1 MNDQD
6 APSYKPPLFKRLGLN
21 PEGVLPRNAQKLAIV
36 TISLLM
42 IVILVFSGRSGSK
55 DTPMRQA
62 QAVPVPDATQAR
74 IEEYR
79 ARIDEQARKLAAEQ
93 ARLAQSRRG
102 ADDMSTW
109 AASPPAGA
117 LSTYQAEGLAPPVYS
132 DARSSAVT
140 QQRDEIAA
148 AWLRRD
154 YESRFVSSLAIDRR
168 QRTASVAPKADADA
182 NQKKPESGT
191 TYTIPEGTVI
201 ETVLTN
207 RLDGAFSGPVNC
219 MVTSPVYSPDRRR
232 VLIPA
237 GSRVLGQ
244 VQKVDSFG
252 QQRLAVTFHRILLPD
267 GRDVSLEAFP
277 GLNQVG
283 ETGLVDRVDRH
294 YLQIFGVSMAIGA
307 IAGLS
312 QANTGYG
319 ADRSAS
325 DAYRQGVASSVSQT
339 SLNILDR
346 YLNVLPTFTV
356 EAGHR
361 LKVYITRDL
370 ALPALDPNRAANS

>member
-21 PEGVLPRNAQKLAIV
+21 PEGVIPRNAQKVAIA
-36 TISLLM
+36 TISLVM
-42 IVILVFSGRSGSK
+42 IVVLVFSGRSGSK
-55 DTPMRQA
+55 DTTVPQA
-62 QAVPVPDATQAR
+62 QPAPPTDTTQAR

-93 ARLAQSRRG
+93 ARLAQARRG
-102 ADDMSTW
+102 GDG
-109 AASPPAGA
+109 AAPFPTSAPAGA
-117 LSTYQAEGLAPPVYS
+117 VYQSEVLPSRVYS
-132 DARSSAVT
+132 GERSSAVI

-148 AWLRRD
+148 AWLRRE

-168 QRTASVAPKADADA
+168 QRTASAAPKTDTDAD
-182 NQKKPESGT
+182 QKKPTSGA

-201 ETVLTN
+201 ETALTN
-207 RLDGAFSGPVNC
+207 GLDGTFSGPVNC
-219 MVTSPVYSPDRRR
+219 MVTSPVYSRDRSK

-237 GSRVLGQ
+237 GSRVLGHI
-244 VQKVDSFG
+244 QKVDSFG

-267 GRDVSLEAFP
+267 GRDVELEAFP

-294 YLQIFGVSMAIGA
+294 YLQVFGVSLAIGA
-307 IAGLS
+307 IAGLT
-312 QANTGYG
+312 QANTSYG

-325 DAYRQGVASSVSQT
+325 DAYRQGTASSVSQT

-346 YLNVLPTFTV
+346 YLNILPTFTIR
-356 EAGHR
+356 EGHR
-361 LKVYITRDL
+361 VKVYLTRDL
-370 ALPALDPNRAANS
+370 TLPARDADRTPNL